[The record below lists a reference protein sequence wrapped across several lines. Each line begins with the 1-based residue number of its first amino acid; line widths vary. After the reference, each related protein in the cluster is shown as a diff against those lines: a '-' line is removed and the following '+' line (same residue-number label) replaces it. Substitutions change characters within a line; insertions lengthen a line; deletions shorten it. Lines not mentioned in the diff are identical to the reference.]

1 MNREQAN
8 KKKLKE
14 LATRVKKDPRDSFS
28 KFALAL
34 ELIKIDE
41 VNKALTLFE
50 SVYEQDPE
58 YLGLYYHL
66 GKLYEHFGR
75 FTDAEQMYQKG
86 ISLAEKKGEAHAKS
100 ELTEALHILEIEKN
114 HDH

>member
-1 MNREQAN
+1 MSSESVN
-8 KKKLKE
+8 KKRLKE
-14 LATRVKKDPRDSFS
+14 LAARVRKDPRDSFS

-50 SVYEQDPE
+50 SVYKQDPE
-58 YLGLYYHL
+58 YLGVYYHL

-86 ISLAEKKGEAHAKS
+86 IALAENKGEAHAKS
-100 ELTEALHILEIEKN
+100 ELMEALQILDIEKK